1 MPTTIRHRTIPLVTL
16 GLVLGAL
23 AHAPRPG
30 SDEGGQWREL
40 FDGRS
45 LTGWHGYHAA
55 GAPANWRV
63 VDGTI
68 TAVAPGPDL
77 VTDAR
82 YADYELALDWKVAPG
97 GNSGVIYRVN
107 DSAGETYETGPEM
120 QILDD
125 ARHPDGRSPLTS
137 AGSNFGLYPA
147 PRGAVRPAGEWNSAR
162 LWVKGNHVEHW
173 LNGTRVVAYDLG
185 SADWKARVAASKFR
199 SWPGFGQSPTGAIA
213 LQDHGDTVSFRNI
226 RIRLLP

>member
-1 MPTTIRHRTIPLVTL
+1 MSYAARRSLPLVL
-16 GLVLGAL
+16 LLL
-23 AHAPRPG
+23 AACSSAPKPG
-30 SDEGGQWREL
+30 SDYGGSWHEL

-45 LTGWHGYHAA
+45 LAGWHGFHTT
-55 GAPANWRV
+55 GTPANWRV
-63 VDGTI
+63 QDGTI

-77 VTDAR
+77 VTDAQ
-82 YADYELALDWKVAPG
+82 YADFELVLDWKVAPG
-97 GNSGVIYRVN
+97 GNSGVIYRVS
-107 DSAGETYETGPEM
+107 DAASETYETGPEM

-147 PRGAVRPAGEWNSAR
+147 PRGAVKPAGEWNTAR
-162 LWVKGNHVEHW
+162 LWVQGNHVEHW
-173 LNGTRVVAYDLG
+173 LNGVKVVSYDLG
-185 SADWKARVAASKFR
+185 SDDWKSRVAASKFR
-199 SWPGFGQSPTGAIA
+199 AWPGFGKSAKGYIA

>member
-1 MPTTIRHRTIPLVTL
+1 
-16 GLVLGAL
+16 
-23 AHAPRPG
+23 
-30 SDEGGQWREL
+30 
-40 FDGRS
+40 
-45 LTGWHGYHAA
+45 
-55 GAPANWRV
+55 
-63 VDGTI
+63 
-68 TAVAPGPDL
+68 VAPGPDL

>member
-16 GLVLGAL
+16 GLVLGAC
-23 AHAPRPG
+23 ASAPRPG